1 MPGFATHYLFGVKTY
16 HTLEDNDLK
25 ALIKNNKRVFSLG
38 LQGPDFFFFYTPLAL
53 KISPNIG
60 STIHKKDT
68 NHFFEEMIKAMNN
81 IHGDKDFEIAA
92 AYVMGFMGHYMLDKN
107 VHPYVYGRVGN
118 TKGRRTL
125 GVHYGLE
132 SDIDRELLWKFKKMK
147 PADFSHSG
155 AICTTMYERNVI
167 SKLLSEA
174 IKNTYGYDI
183 STDHIKAAINA
194 FYMECA
200 LLSDS
205 TCLKHKAITAFETR
219 VFGYA
224 WMSPLLINEVVHSE
238 GPCNNTHEIW
248 HNPWAENHSD
258 DSSVYDLFN
267 KAKEEYSSKL
277 PSMYEALVAAYNNTD
292 KATAI
297 LKLLGN
303 TSYTTGLEA
312 DKFEA

>member
-1 MPGFATHYLFGVKTY
+1 
-16 HTLEDNDLK
+16 
-25 ALIKNNKRVFSLG
+25 
-38 LQGPDFFFFYTPLAL
+38 
-53 KISPNIG
+53 
-60 STIHKKDT
+60 
-68 NHFFEEMIKAMNN
+68 
-81 IHGDKDFEIAA
+81 
-92 AYVMGFMGHYMLDKN
+92 
-107 VHPYVYGRVGN
+107 
-118 TKGRRTL
+118 
-125 GVHYGLE
+125 
-132 SDIDRELLWKFKKMK
+132 
-147 PADFSHSG
+147 
-155 AICTTMYERNVI
+155 MYERNVI

-238 GPCNNTHEIW
+238 DPCNNSHEVW

-267 KAKEEYSSKL
+267 KAKDEYSDKL
-277 PSMYEALVAAYNNTD
+277 PAMYEALVAAYNNTD
-292 KATAI
+292 KSTAI